1 MFILNTGFENL
12 FNSIVSNYVTW
23 IYLLFVIYII
33 VKDFLSGGGIRKII
47 QDVLV
52 AVLVAVVVFGA
63 VALFGATGIFTKMG
77 TDLAKDIA
85 NTIIGLQGVQTRWK
99 LRLVFFIGLCLLT

>member
-1 MFILNTGFENL
+1 MFILNAGFENL

-33 VKDFLSGGGIRKII
+33 VKDFLSGGIRKII

-85 NTIIGLQGVQTRWK
+85 NTIIGL
-99 LRLVFFIGLCLLT
+99 